1 MAPYHRASLKLS
13 SKIRYNPITPAGRQ
27 QIKQAILRSGAGG
40 PEHAHQLKAKSPG
53 RYSGWRMGSMISC
66 ILTGLSLLIILAS
79 LFFGVRSGSPSAGV
93 GTIFTGSCDKVK
105 RLDLWLHVVIN
116 ILGTILIAASNFN
129 MQCLN
134 APNRKEVDAA
144 HAKGYWLDIGV
155 LSIRNY
161 LYMSRRKKWLWG
173 LLAFSTIPLHLF
185 LNSAIFSTL
194 QTNDY
199 LVTVVSRDFLQD
211 DFIDCS
217 GSTQLPYSDVI
228 CSMYAAAHDKDNS
241 EVTLKRLDPGG
252 CMEQYANLLQNQ
264 YSNVIAVSRNAS
276 NSSTIHT
283 ANHLNSSTL
292 LDASTNYGVTNSWN
306 TFLEKN
312 YNLTEPW
319 NPMRW
324 TCVDD
329 AFVVCDLGTT
339 LDHANYTGVNPNPEW
354 TIHNDYIIDY
364 CLASTVKETC
374 KLKIHLNIVGFV
386 VISTTVKLV
395 AMIFTLT
402 TLEDDQFITIGDA
415 IASFLETPDPNT
427 KGGCLAMKID
437 LQRSFFK
444 ARKYFLGDNTGN
456 NQPYEFLRLF
466 CLRVETVW
474 EPVPNVEVSLRWYQA
489 PSNKRWLICMLA

>member
-1 MAPYHRASLKLS
+1 
-13 SKIRYNPITPAGRQ
+13 
-27 QIKQAILRSGAGG
+27 
-40 PEHAHQLKAKSPG
+40 
-53 RYSGWRMGSMISC
+53 MISC

-93 GTIFTGSCDKVK
+93 GAIFTGSCDRVR

-134 APNRKEVDAA
+134 APNRKEVDTA

-161 LYMSRRKKWLWG
+161 FYMSSRKKWLWG

-199 LVTVVSRDFLQD
+199 LVTIVSQDFQQDDFKD

-217 GSTQLPYSDVI
+217 GSTQVPYSDVI
-228 CSMYAAAHDKDNS
+228 CNMYAAAHEK
-241 EVTLKRLDPGG
+241 TLKKLNPTE
-252 CMEQYANLLQNQ
+252 CIEEYAKVLQNQ
-264 YSNVIAVSRNAS
+264 YSNVITVSRTAS
-276 NSSTIHT
+276 NSSKIHT
-283 ANHLNSSTL
+283 ANYLNSSTL
-292 LDASTNYGVTNSWN
+292 LDAFTNYG
-306 TFLEKN
+306 
-312 YNLTEPW
+312 LTDGLTDSW
-319 NPMRW
+319 NPMNW
-324 TCVDD
+324 TCPDGYSLR
-329 AFVVCDLGTT
+329 CDLGTA
-339 LDHANYTGVNPNPEW
+339 LDNFQLSNDSW
-354 TIHNDYIIDY
+354 KIHNGYIIDH

-374 KLKIHLNIVGFV
+374 KLKIHLTIVGFV
-386 VISTTVKLV
+386 VICTIVKLV

-437 LQRSFFK
+437 LQRSFFR
-444 ARKYFLGDNTGN
+444 ARKYFLGDNTGK

-466 CLRVETVW
+466 CLRVETAW
-474 EPVPNVEVSLRWYQA
+474 ESVPNVEVSLRWYQA
-489 PSNKRWLICMLA
+489 PSNKRWLICMFA